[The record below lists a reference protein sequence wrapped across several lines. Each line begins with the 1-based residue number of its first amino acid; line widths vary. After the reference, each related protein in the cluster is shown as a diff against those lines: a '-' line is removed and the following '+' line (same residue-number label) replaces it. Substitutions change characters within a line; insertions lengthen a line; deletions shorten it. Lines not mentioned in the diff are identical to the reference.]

1 VEQLLTYKRLKSPE
15 PWYPRRRLVSLYY
28 DQKLNLWQGCTT
40 YWKRWATKK
49 SETKVECHKDDFQHE
64 DRGAEWRE
72 NWGAEWWIE
81 PSGVRSGEGCPLPSR
96 LVGLG
101 ERHELPQ
108 WGPEP
113 QPETHCGRIF
123 WLIEHV
129 WQTALSQNLHFFG
142 MMRRAADDMCTRDLW
157 AVSIFL
163 RMFLMV
169 EHHLVDYTLSWNCD
183 DVMCCAVVEF
193 GSTECDVLG
202 WRLKCKDDIR
212 HCTAVSVDA
221 HSCDDGWS

>member
-129 WQTALSQNLHFFG
+129 WQTALSQNLHFFWDD
-142 MMRRAADDMCTRDLW
+142 AAGRGRHVHPWSMSSEYILKNVFNGGTSSCRLHIILKLW
-157 AVSIFL
+157 
-163 RMFLMV
+163 
-169 EHHLVDYTLSWNCD
+169 W
-183 DVMCCAVVEF
+183 
-193 GSTECDVLG
+193 CDVL
-202 WRLKCKDDIR
+202 C
-212 HCTAVSVDA
+212 
-221 HSCDDGWS
+221 SCWVWKHGMWCFGVTFEM